1 MTLVTP
7 KIRPETAEDYN
18 AIYDLTQQAFAPMPY
33 SDGDEQDLINKL
45 RDHGALALSLVA
57 QMDNRI
63 VGHVAFSP
71 AFATDGMPNWFALGP
86 VSVLPELQGRGIGGL
101 LIREGIEWLVAQRAA
116 GCVLVGNPNYYRR
129 FGFVVMPDLA
139 PLGQPEEY
147 FMVLPLDCAEP
158 ASVIAFHPLF
168 GEGH

>member
-1 MTLVTP
+1 MTLEMP
-7 KIRPETAEDYN
+7 KVRPETAEDHN

-57 QMDNRI
+57 QMGNRI

-71 AFATDGMPNWFALGP
+71 AYAFDGMPNWFALGP
-86 VSVLPELQGRGIGGL
+86 VSVLPELQGQGIGGL
-101 LIREGIEWLVAQRAA
+101 LIREGVKRLVAKGAA
-116 GCVLVGNPNYYRR
+116 GIILVGDPNYYRR
-129 FGFVVMPDLA
+129 FGFLVSPDLA
-139 PLGQPEEY
+139 PTGQPKEY
-147 FMVLPLDCAEP
+147 YMVLPLACVQP
-158 ASVIAFHPLF
+158 KSVIAFNPLF